1 MSEVSEQATDAA
13 APTVDPTSDEIA
25 RSLGSVWQRFSG
37 HRPKSTNVEID
48 HDVVRCVIE
57 EKKPTP
63 PSDEDEEAPE
73 ETEASEELRLSP
85 AGLKHNATAAVTRI
99 TGRRV
104 VAFIPKRDAKTE
116 VSTQTFLLDRPPRRF

>member
-1 MSEVSEQATDAA
+1 MNEVPEGPAGVGELEVDAR
-13 APTVDPTSDEIA
+13 SDEIA

-37 HRPKSTNVEID
+37 QRPKSTNVEID
-48 HDVVRCVIE
+48 QDVVRCVIE
-57 EKKPTP
+57 ERKPEQE
-63 PSDEDEEAPE
+63 SDEDDEA
-73 ETEASEELRLSP
+73 TEELRLSS

-99 TGRRV
+99 TGRQV

>member
-1 MSEVSEQATDAA
+1 MNEVPEGPTDVGALE
-13 APTVDPTSDEIA
+13 VDARSDEIA

-37 HRPKSTNVEID
+37 QRPKSTNVEID
-48 HDVVRCVIE
+48 QDVVRCVIE
-57 EKKPTP
+57 ERKAEQE
-63 PSDEDEEAPE
+63 SDEDDEA
-73 ETEASEELRLSP
+73 TEELRLSS

-99 TGRRV
+99 TGRQV